1 MNELIDWYQF
11 FADNRIK
18 IELYKHSYQNLPMV
32 LISIILITIILI
44 DTI

>member
-18 IELYKHSYQNLPMV
+18 IELYKHSYQNRDADG
-32 LISIILITIILI
+32 IN
-44 DTI
+44 